1 MEIIDTLRQL
11 KVGPFA
17 VFDIALAY
25 GGIFLVAPLLSKL
38 FAKFHLDISRS
49 AWLWLTVPIAVLF
62 HAVFKQHTPLM
73 KMLFNPYDFYLVK
86 FIVLLMLGMGLRN
99 VRFVKKYK
107 IVS

>member
-38 FAKFHLDISRS
+38 FAKLHLDISRV
-49 AWLWLTVPIAVLF
+49 AWLWLTVPISVLF
-62 HAVFKQHTPLM
+62 HALFQRHTPLM
-73 KMLFNPYDFYLVK
+73 QMLFNPHDFYFAKVV
-86 FIVLLMLGMGLRN
+86 VLLMLFMGLRK
-99 VRFVKKYK
+99 VRLIKK
-107 IVS
+107 